1 MKVATTQLTTVGGSQ
16 LADTTLRKKKGQT
29 MSLQIRR
36 KTYRGIEG
44 WLICGRPLG
53 SLKAVSIFT
62 HSRKSAERIRDKVR
76 EGKEI
81 GMEDF
86 ND

>member
-1 MKVATTQLTTVGGSQ
+1 
-16 LADTTLRKKKGQT
+16 

-36 KTYRGIEG
+36 KTYRGKEG

-62 HSRKSAERIRDKVR
+62 HSRKSAERIRDKVKQ
-76 EGKEI
+76 GKQIEP
-81 GMEDF
+81 EDF
-86 ND
+86 RD